1 MRLYRLIG
9 LEVQALI
16 AEHEQTV
23 KNIARYEDILNNYDS
38 MAQVIVEELES
49 FKEEYAK
56 ARRTVIENAEEAV
69 LKRRRS
75 KNRKSYFD
83 GSVRICKNSRRCRL
97 RKK

>member
-38 MAQVIVEELES
+38 MAKRYHGRTES
-49 FKEEYAK
+49 FKEEYGK
-56 ARRTVIENAEEAV
+56 APP
-69 LKRRRS
+69 
-75 KNRKSYFD
+75 
-83 GSVRICKNSRRCRL
+83 
-97 RKK
+97 